1 MVISKGPNGAILFA
15 TDERGNAR
23 LSRGQM
29 MAISFSVAVH
39 VALFSYLAYQRFAPH
54 MEPTFDV
61 TPPIVI
67 EQPTPTRPQ
76 PVPPTPSTNTHPVH
90 VRPAIDNPIKP
101 IIDLPLQPTPGD
113 VDLSKSIPNGFE
125 LGDQQTGAV
134 EGTPDTHVAVVSN
147 PDWLKKPGAREFQ
160 RYYPEDALRNGISG
174 SATVDCRVAADGTV
188 NSCRVVDETPPN
200 YAFGSAAIK
209 LSKYFKMRPRLE
221 DGRAVDGA
229 AVRIPIRFA
238 VAD

>member
-1 MVISKGPNGAILFA
+1 MVVNRAPNGAVLTFA
-15 TDERGNAR
+15 TDERGSAR
-23 LSRGQM
+23 MSRGQM
-29 MAISFSVAVH
+29 MAISVSVAVH

-54 MEPTFDV
+54 MDTTVDL

-67 EQPTPTRPQ
+67 DQFEPTKPQPTP
-76 PVPPTPSTNTHPVH
+76 PTPTSNTHQIRVH
-90 VRPAIDNPIKP
+90 APLQNPIQP
-101 IIDLPLQPTPGD
+101 IIDLPVRPTPGD
-113 VDLSKSIPNGFE
+113 EDLASIPNTFTF
-125 LGDQQTGAV
+125 GDPQTGVA
-134 EGTPDTHVAVVSN
+134 EGPSDPRVAVVSN

-160 RYYPEDALRNGISG
+160 RYYPEDALQNGVSG
-174 SATVDCRVAADGTV
+174 TATVDCRVAADGTV

-209 LSKYFKMRPRLE
+209 LSRYFRMRPRLE

-238 VAD
+238 VAG

>member
-1 MVISKGPNGAILFA
+1 MVVSKAPNGAVPFF
-15 TDERGNAR
+15 TNERGSAR

-29 MAISFSVAVH
+29 MAITFSVAVH
-39 VALFSYLAYQRFAPH
+39 VGLFSYLAYQRFAPH
-54 MEPTFDV
+54 MDTTIDL

-67 EQPTPTRPQ
+67 EQPAPTKPQ
-76 PVPPTPSTNTHPVH
+76 PAPPTTNTHPVH
-90 VRPAIDNPIKP
+90 VRAAIDNPIKP
-101 IIDLPLQPTPGD
+101 IIDLPLDPTPGD
-113 VDLSKSIPNGFE
+113 VDLSKSIPNSFE
-125 LGDQQTGAV
+125 FGEPQTGTV
-134 EGTPDTHVAVVSN
+134 EGPADTHVAVVSN
-147 PDWLKKPGAREFQ
+147 PDWLKRPGAREFQ

-174 SATVDCRVAADGTV
+174 FATVDCRVAADGTV

-209 LSKYFKMRPRLE
+209 LSKYFRMRPRLE